1 MILVGSTLKKIRL
14 SKKIKL
20 ITVLNDLKISRSL
33 IEQIEKDNFKKESG
47 ITYLIGHIRAYSNYL
62 DLDSD
67 EVIKKFK
74 EQTSFINYI
83 PLQVIAKPMERKVF
97 FLSFNSLSLISVLF
111 ISVGF
116 YFLFIKP
123 NDLNPKY
130 ASIPDLPE
138 SLIAQIEEIEMN
150 ENLNNVSIINTLEDV
165 DKKFLDKD
173 NYDFTQISKNS
184 AIASIPKETEI
195 QNDDYRIALKFLKP
209 TWIQL
214 RNSEEEIVLSK
225 LMNKND
231 EYTYLAS
238 EKYFLTVG
246 NAGNILLLINEDSRG
261 KLGKNGEVVES
272 LMINSEFNN

>member
-20 ITVLNDLKISRSL
+20 ITVSNDLKISRSL
-33 IEQIEKDNFKKESG
+33 IEQIEKDNFKKEPG
-47 ITYLIGHIRAYSNYL
+47 IVYLTGHIRAYSNYL
-62 DLDSD
+62 ELDSD

-74 EQTSFINYI
+74 EQIFFIDYT
-83 PLQVIAKPMERKVF
+83 PLQVMAKPMERKVF
-97 FLSFNSLSLISVLF
+97 FLSFKSLSLISVIF

-138 SLIAQIEEIEMN
+138 NLIAQLEEIEMN
-150 ENLNNVSIINTLEDV
+150 EDLNDASKAITLEDV
-165 DKKFLDKD
+165 DKNYLDEN
-173 NYDFTQISKNS
+173 NYDYNQISKNS
-184 AIASIPKETEI
+184 AIASLPKEIEI
-195 QNDDYRIALKFLKP
+195 QKNDYMIVLRFLKP

-214 RNSEEEIVLSK
+214 RNSEEEIILSK
-225 LMNKND
+225 LMNKNE
-231 EYTYLAS
+231 EYLYLAS
-238 EKYFLTVG
+238 EKYFLTAG
-246 NAGNILLLINEDSRG
+246 NAGNILVLINKDSRG